1 MTDQKTSMTVMQHM
15 TKELTDR
22 RFFSN
27 FQRRLRAACPLV
39 RSKANFTH
47 EDYDDEMST
56 PKPAVVVPHVLSSG
70 DLGADL
76 VRHPNAGLVG

>member
-1 MTDQKTSMTVMQHM
+1 MMTDQKTSMTVMQHM

-22 RFFSN
+22 RFFS
-27 FQRRLRAACPLV
+27 
-39 RSKANFTH
+39 NFTH